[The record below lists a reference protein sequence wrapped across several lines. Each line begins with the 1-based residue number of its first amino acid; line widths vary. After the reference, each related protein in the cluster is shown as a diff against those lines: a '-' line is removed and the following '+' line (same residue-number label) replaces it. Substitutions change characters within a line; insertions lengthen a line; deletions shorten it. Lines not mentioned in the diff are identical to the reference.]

1 MEINIEKVRVAYD
14 SADNAGKKM
23 IRELFPNFSELS
35 PVTAR
40 IKTLYDACCELGF
53 DHFLIQ
59 NAKQV
64 ELLKKYDVNLCAFAH
79 LRIIC
84 AALNEGWVA
93 RPEDKGYYP
102 GFEFF
107 SRVEVKDINEEF
119 PDDMYFIEP
128 KFDTEFAAVCCTS
141 IMTLVSENCLLLKTP
156 ELAKYCGKQ
165 FIDIWMDYLLPIK
178 KDD

>member
-1 MEINIEKVRVAYD
+1 MEINIEKVRAAYD

-23 IRELFPNFSELS
+23 IRELFPNFTELI
-35 PVTAR
+35 PETER
-40 IKTLYDACCELGF
+40 IKTLYDACCEIGF
-53 DHFLIQ
+53 DHPFVK

-64 ELLKKYDVNLCAFAH
+64 ESLKAYDVNLTAFAH

-93 RPEDKGYYP
+93 KPEDKGYYP

-107 SRVEVKDINEEF
+107 SKVEVKDINEDF
-119 PDDMYFIEP
+119 PDGMYFIEP
-128 KFDTEFAAVCCTS
+128 RFDTEFAAVCCTS